1 MPEKP
6 KEPAKEG
13 FKLQWAESDGQASA
27 QSLDKEHTNIEATTP
42 EKRHHIINEVSYTMG
57 KPIEDVT
64 CTKTQPMNE
73 ILYTERE
80 PTNESDSRMRGK
92 AMVIQSSS
100 NHVPIE
106 VRNTKTIT
114 DTKLT
119 NNASTIKNIS
129 ISCLKTTESHQ
140 DLIIYQPLQTED
152 REPDDIA
159 IKKNKRSMFKTS
171 PDNRPGDNI
180 WEQHIN
186 LPLAA
191 TSSTSQPAP
200 SYRPSKAMLGHNVK
214 LPPNL
219 LEPYPK
225 PGKPPDY
232 FVMAIRDHNTMMGE
246 QQYQEGDRLLLIR
259 RGSKFD
265 PGPFTITERLGPS
278 VYRIRSQKTRGAQYD
293 QLGLTVEGTP
303 KWVESD

>member
-1 MPEKP
+1 MSTV
-6 KEPAKEG
+6 G
-13 FKLQWAESDGQASA
+13 HLQV
-27 QSLDKEHTNIEATTP
+27 KTT
-42 EKRHHIINEVSYTMG
+42 
-57 KPIEDVT
+57 
-64 CTKTQPMNE
+64 
-73 ILYTERE
+73 
-80 PTNESDSRMRGK
+80 
-92 AMVIQSSS
+92 
-100 NHVPIE
+100 
-106 VRNTKTIT
+106 T
-114 DTKLT
+114 DTRLT
-119 NNASTIKNIS
+119 NNANTMENIS

-140 DLIIYQPLQTED
+140 DLTTYQPLQAEY
-152 REPDDIA
+152 REPDDVA
-159 IKKNKRSMFKTS
+159 NIKTKRSMFES
-171 PDNRPGDNI
+171 SSDNRPGDNN